1 MEIQGQRIFS
11 HHPNAKEKISIKLNP
26 GPFFRRFSMHTRLS
40 FIILL
45 LSMVFVVAACGNGS
59 NTSSSSGSSSNTG
72 PKDVR
77 VDESEYTITSDVSTF
92 TPGVPYHFV
101 VTNTGKVAHEFM
113 IMPSSMG
120 SMNGTSMGN
129 MDKMALVAIDTMN
142 PGESKS
148 FAYTFASSTAG
159 SHPEFACYL
168 PGHYDAS
175 MKLDVSVAGK

>member
-1 MEIQGQRIFS
+1 MLSWR
-11 HHPNAKEKISIKLNP
+11 
-26 GPFFRRFSMHTRLS
+26 FRKQSSMHARLS

-45 LSMVFVVAACGNGS
+45 LSMVFVITACGSGS
-59 NTSSSSGSSSNTG
+59 TTSSSTSSSSNTG
-72 PKDVR
+72 PKDVHIN
-77 VDESEYTITSDVSTF
+77 ESEYTITSDVSTF

-113 IMPSSMG
+113 MMPSSMG
-120 SMNGTSMGN
+120 NMNNTSMSN
-129 MDKMALVAIDTMN
+129 MDKMALVAIDTIN

-148 FAYTFASSTAG
+148 LTYTFASSAAG

-168 PGHYDAS
+168 PGHYDAG